1 MNGQCFSTCLLYKL
15 TVNGNLQ
22 KFCLLLMQLQHSLLL
37 LSALEAATATFI
49 HLAQQPPKLEL
60 LLLLRQ
66 LGLELLELELQLKR
80 VLVHIGVLLLLLELL
95 EELELLVLLQHALL
109 LLQHALLLQQQ
120 LLPVF
125 VGSLTIIPCAL

>member
-1 MNGQCFSTCLLYKL
+1 
-15 TVNGNLQ
+15 
-22 KFCLLLMQLQHSLLL
+22 MQLQHSLLL
-37 LSALEAATATFI
+37 MAALEAATATFI

-66 LGLELLELELQLKR
+66 LGLELLKLELQLER